1 MRKEAFPIQIYVV
14 KRGDSLYQIANRYRT
29 TVNEIVA
36 TNEIPNPNRLVVG
49 QTIVIPIAGEFYEV
63 RQGDTLA
70 SIGARFNISPAE
82 LARIN
87 RIQVSAI
94 LPVGLLLYIPLG
106 QNGTLKQTLI
116 SNRGEKASAPL
127 CSRRQERLRHT

>member
-14 KRGDSLYQIANRYRT
+14 KRGDTLYQIANRYRT

-63 RQGDTLA
+63 RQVKPPYVFGHEFSGEVVQVGENVTTVKE
-70 SIGARFNISPAE
+70 GE
-82 LARIN
+82 Y
-87 RIQVSAI
+87 VSAETHI
-94 LPVGLLLYIPLG
+94 VCGKCLPCVW
-106 QNGTLKQTLI
+106 
-116 SNRGEKASAPL
+116 
-127 CSRRQERLRHT
+127 